1 MLSWPNK
8 DENEVLDYKVDW
20 TARLGDSDTLIS
32 SVFIITPTGL
42 VEDSST
48 FDSKTATIWLSSG
61 INNENYNVLNR
72 VETAQ
77 GRIMDQTVRLNI
89 RTR

>member
-1 MLSWPNK
+1 MLIWPNK
-8 DENEVLDYKVDW
+8 DENEVLDYKIDW
-20 TARLGDSDTLIS
+20 SARLVDGDTLIS
-32 SVFIITPTGL
+32 SVFIITPSGL

-48 FDSKTATIWLSSG
+48 FDTTTSTIWLSAG
-61 INNENYNVLNR
+61 INNENYNILNR

-77 GRIMDQTVRLNI
+77 GRIMDQTVRLSI